1 MNELVQ
7 GKKPVSDVVPEVPV
21 SGEEDEVVSNPLRD
35 MEMIA
40 FEGIKDRINRL
51 DWDEMQNLVAGVL
64 RSMGYKTQVS
74 PAGADREKDI
84 MLRLTVLASKIRASL
99 LR

>member
-1 MNELVQ
+1 M
-7 GKKPVSDVVPEVPV
+7 PEVPV

-64 RSMGYKTQVS
+64 RSMGYKTRYRLRVLTAKKTS
-74 PAGADREKDI
+74 L
-84 MLRLTVLASKIRASL
+84 LRLTVLASKIRASL

>member
-1 MNELVQ
+1 Q
-7 GKKPVSDVVPEVPV
+7 GKKPAPDVTPEVLGSV
-21 SGEEDEVVSNPLRD
+21 NEEDAVSNLLRD

-74 PAGADREKDI
+74 PAGAD
-84 MLRLTVLASKIRASL
+84 
-99 LR
+99 

>member
-1 MNELVQ
+1 M
-7 GKKPVSDVVPEVPV
+7 PEITV

-64 RSMGYKTQVS
+64 RSMGYKTRYRLLV
-74 PAGADREKDI
+74 
-84 MLRLTVLASKIRASL
+84 LTVGKISLLPLTALGSKIHALL

>member
-1 MNELVQ
+1 M
-7 GKKPVSDVVPEVPV
+7 PEVPV

-64 RSMGYKTQVS
+64 RSMGYKT
-74 PAGADREKDI
+74 RYR
-84 MLRLTVLASKIRASL
+84 LRVLTAKRHHCFA
-99 LR
+99 